1 MQFDPHIFSETH
13 ILVVGDIMLDQ
24 YHWGEVKRI
33 SPEGPVPIVHIRE
46 KSFVLGGAGNVA
58 ANLSGLGCKATIIG
72 IYGNDPAGVRVRDIL
87 REKNITAGLVV
98 QDSRST
104 ITKTRIMAQGQQLIR
119 LDEENPDPIGPELSE
134 KIFHT
139 IEQNFSDYHAVIL
152 SDYGKGIFQAKD
164 LCRDIISLCKKKS
177 VPVLVDPKG
186 TDWDRYRH
194 ATAITPNTSEL
205 KLVAGADPLH
215 DTTSLVDAGRS
226 IRKKLDV
233 GWLIVTRGPKGMLLA
248 GPDEQ
253 AIEIPSVAREVYDV
267 SGAGDTVIS
276 TIAAAIA
283 AGLSFPEAASL
294 ANTAAG
300 IVVGKIGTQPINI
313 IELGDALQLEESKGR
328 SSKGLHT
335 HTLEGARILIK
346 SWRNAGKK
354 IVFTNGCFDLLHPGH
369 INLLHQ
375 ARSFGDRL
383 VIGLNS
389 DASVKRLK
397 GDSRPILS
405 ELDRAAILS
414 ALNCVD
420 LVVLFDEDTPL
431 SLISDLR
438 PDILVKGADYKP
450 DEVVGRDVVEAY
462 GGQVRLVQLL
472 EGYSTTG
479 IANKVLSAGKNKK
492 KQ

>member
-1 MQFDPHIFSETH
+1 MKFDPDIFSRTR

-24 YHWGEVKRI
+24 YHWGEVSRI
-33 SPEGPVPIVHIRE
+33 SPEGPVPIVHVRE
-46 KSFVLGGAGNVA
+46 KSYVLGGAGNVA
-58 ANLSGLGCKATIIG
+58 ANLSGLGCQTTITG
-72 IYGNDPAGVRVRDIL
+72 IYRNDPAGNRIRTIL
-87 REKNITAGLVV
+87 SEKNITNRLMEN
-98 QDSRST
+98 DSRST

-119 LDEENPDPIGPELSE
+119 LDEENPDPISPALSE
-134 KIFHT
+134 KLFHT
-139 IEQNFSDYHAVIL
+139 VETTLAEYHAVIL
-152 SDYGKGIFQAKD
+152 SDYGKGIFQSPGLCQKLIT
-164 LCRDIISLCKKKS
+164 LCRENNL
-177 VPVLVDPKG
+177 PVLVDPKG
-186 TDWDRYRH
+186 TDWERYCH

-205 KLVAGADPLH
+205 RLVAGTDFH
-215 DTTSLVDAGRS
+215 NEETSLVDAGRS
-226 IRKKLDV
+226 IRERLNID
-233 GWLIVTRGPKGMLLA
+233 WLIVTRGPKGMLLT

-253 AIEIPSVAREVYDV
+253 EITIPSVAREVYDV

-276 TIAAAIA
+276 SITAAVA

-300 IVVGKIGTQPINI
+300 IVVGKIGTQPITI
-313 IELGDALQLEESKGR
+313 AELDSALQLENSKRQTPG
-328 SSKGLHT
+328 GINT
-335 HTLEGARILIK
+335 HTLEGAKILIK
-346 SWRNAGKK
+346 AWRNAGKK

-375 ARSFGDRL
+375 AKAFGDRL
-383 VIGLNS
+383 IIGLNT

-405 ELDRAAILS
+405 EQDRAAILN
-414 ALNCVD
+414 ALDCVD

-431 SLISDLR
+431 SLISNLR

-450 DEVVGRDVVEAY
+450 DQVVGRDVVESY

-472 EGYSTTG
+472 EGYSTTE
-479 IANKVLSAGKNKK
+479 IAKKVLSAGKNIK